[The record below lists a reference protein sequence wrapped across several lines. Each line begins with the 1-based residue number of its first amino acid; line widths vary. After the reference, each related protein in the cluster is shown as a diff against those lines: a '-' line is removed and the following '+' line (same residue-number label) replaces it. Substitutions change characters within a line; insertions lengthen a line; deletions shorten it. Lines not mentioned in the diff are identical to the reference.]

1 MSAINDNTA
10 KIVPPSQQHNTAG
23 PYSPVLEIKAPSLVV
38 ISGQCAIRDDGTL
51 FADDIAVQSRETL
64 QNCQRQ
70 LAAAGCD
77 LADVF
82 KVNVYLTDLQNWPAF
97 NRIYREIMPDPLP
110 VRTAVQAALL
120 ENFLVEIEMW
130 AAKP

>member
-1 MSAINDNTA
+1 M
-10 KIVPPSQQHNTAG
+10 
-23 PYSPVLEIKAPSLVV
+23 VV
-38 ISGQCAIRDDGTL
+38 ISGQCAIRDDGSL
-51 FADDIAVQSRETL
+51 FPQDIAVQSRETL
-64 QNCQRQ
+64 RNCERQ
-70 LAAAGCD
+70 LSAAGCT

-82 KVNVYLTDLQNWPAF
+82 KVNVYLTDLKDWPAF
-97 NRIYREIMPDPLP
+97 NEVYREVMPDPLP